1 MMVNF
6 MNQLEWASGHLDIWS
21 NIILGVSVE
30 VGFFGGGG
38 MKLTFELV
46 D

>member
-1 MMVNF
+1 MSMMVNF

-30 VGFFGGGG
+30 VGFFFDEIN
-38 MKLTFELV
+38 L
-46 D
+46 